1 MPVLSNPKHERFAQG
16 LAAGKTADEAYTD
29 AGYRAHRGNASTL
42 RANQSIKDRIAEL
55 QDSAAARTEITV
67 ATLTE
72 MYQRDREFA
81 YEMKQPGA
89 AIRAADSLAKL
100 YGLFIDRREL
110 SGRDGGPI
118 QFDLSSLTDEELAT
132 LEPLLAAMARS
143 GAGTDGKPN

>member
-16 LAAGKTADEAYTD
+16 LAAGKTADEAYAD
-29 AGYRAHRGNASTL
+29 AGYRANRGNASTL
-42 RANQSIKDRIAEL
+42 KANQSITERVAEL
-55 QDSAAARTEITV
+55 QNSAATRTEITV

-72 MYQRDREFA
+72 MYQRDRKFA

-118 QFDLSSLTDEELAT
+118 QVDLTSLSDEELAV
-132 LEPLLAAMARS
+132 LEPVLEALTRP
-143 GAGTDGKPN
+143 GAGKPN